1 MKSAAVYARF
11 STELQN
17 EKSTEDQI
25 ALCRAYAAR
34 NQLDVVAIFEDKA
47 RSGASVFGRDGLMQ
61 LMDAARQQRFTVV
74 IVEALDRLSRDM
86 EDLAGIHK
94 RLSFQGIQIQAV
106 HDGTADSILIGIRGL
121 VGQMQRE
128 DGAKKVRRGMAG
140 VIRDGRHAG
149 GRAYGY
155 RAIPGKAGELEIVED
170 EAAIVRRIF
179 TAYAGG
185 RTPRDIAH
193 DLNRENVRPPRGR
206 LWNASTING
215 NAERGAGLIL
225 NELYVG
231 RIVWNKVR
239 MVKDPDTGKR
249 LSRPNP
255 RDEWQSI
262 EAPQLRIV
270 EQSVWEHAHALKTE
284 KSHLANHV
292 KRRPPHLLSGLLRCG
307 CCGSGMSVHDRDK
320 TGKTRIRCS
329 AVRESGSCSNRKIIY
344 LRDIERLVLSGMA
357 EELKDPQLIET
368 YVRNYNSER
377 ERLAGHA
384 VAVRAR
390 LEAKRDRIE
399 GERQRNIDLVINYV
413 ISEKDAKQRIAEL
426 KEERL
431 RVESELAALEEAPVP
446 VALHPATLDRY
457 ISTVNAL
464 AEIMASHTEAKDD
477 RGSLINDFRALVHSV
492 TVHPKGPREGF
503 EIEVKGKLAALI
515 GGNAFPQAHR
525 DSGLYMVAG
534 DRYSAKPT
542 FEDSG
547 GRMVAGEGLEP
558 PTPGL

>member
-1 MKSAAVYARF
+1 MKPAAIYARF

-34 NQLDVVAIFEDKA
+34 HQLNVVATFEDKA

-94 RLSFQGIQIQAV
+94 RLSFQGIEIQAV

-155 RAIPGKAGELEIVED
+155 RAVPGKPGELEIVDD

-179 TAYAGG
+179 TAYAAG
-185 RTPRDIAH
+185 RTPRGIAH

-206 LWNASTING
+206 RWNASTING
-215 NAERGAGLIL
+215 NAQRGAGLIF
-225 NELYVG
+225 NELYAG

-270 EQSVWEHAHALKTE
+270 DQVIWEQAHALKTE
-284 KSHLANHV
+284 RSHLASHV
-292 KRRPPHLLSGLLRCG
+292 KRRAPHLLSGLLRCG

-329 AVRESGSCSNRKIIY
+329 AIRESGICSNRRIIY
-344 LRDIERLVLSGMA
+344 LRDIEGLVLSGMV
-357 EELKDPQLIET
+357 EELKDPRLIET
-368 YVRNYNSER
+368 YVRSYNNER
-377 ERLAGHA
+377 ERLAGNA

-390 LEAKRDRIE
+390 LVAKRDRIE
-399 GERQRNIDLVINYV
+399 GERQRNIDLVIKYV
-413 ISEKDAKQRIAEL
+413 ISEEDAKQRIAEL

-431 RVESELAALEEAPVP
+431 RVEAEMAALEEAPVP
-446 VALHPATLDRY
+446 IALHPATLDRY
-457 ISTVNAL
+457 IRTVNTL
-464 AEIMASHTEAKDD
+464 AETMAKHSKAEDD
-477 RGSLINDFRALVHSV
+477 RGSLIEDFRALVHSV
-492 TVHPKGPREGF
+492 TVHPKGPRKGWEV
-503 EIEVKGKLAALI
+503 EVKGKLAALI
-515 GGNAFPQAHR
+515 GGDIFPQAHR
-525 DSGLYMVAG
+525 N
-534 DRYSAKPT
+534 
-542 FEDSG
+542 SG
-547 GRMVAGEGLEP
+547 GYMVAGEGLEP

>member
-1 MKSAAVYARF
+1 MPPARSASAVVFEMKPAAIYARF

-25 ALCRAYAAR
+25 ALCRTYAAR
-34 NQLDVVAIFEDKA
+34 HQLNIVAIFEDKA

-61 LMDAARQQRFTVV
+61 LMDAARQNLFTVV

-94 RLSFQGIQIQAV
+94 RLSFQEIEIQAV

-140 VIRDGRHAG
+140 VVRDGRHAG

-155 RAIPGKAGELEIVED
+155 RAVPGKPGELEIVED

-179 TAYAGG
+179 AAYAAG
-185 RTPRDIAH
+185 RTPREIAH
-193 DLNRENVRPPRGR
+193 DLNRENIRPPRGR
-206 LWNASTING
+206 RWNASTING
-215 NAERGAGLIL
+215 NAQRGAGLIF
-225 NELYVG
+225 NELYAG

-262 EAPQLRIV
+262 DVSQLRIV
-270 EQSVWEHAHALKTE
+270 EQSVWEEAHALKTE
-284 KSHLANHV
+284 RSHLASHV
-292 KRRPPHLLSGLLRCG
+292 KRRAPHLLSGLLRCG

-329 AVRESGSCSNRKIIY
+329 AVRESGSCSNRRIIY

-377 ERLAGHA
+377 ERLAGNA
-384 VAVRAR
+384 VALRAR

-399 GERQRNIDLVINYV
+399 GERQRNIDLVIKYV
-413 ISEKDAKQRIAEL
+413 ISEEDAKLRIAEL
-426 KEERL
+426 REERL
-431 RVESELAALEEAPVP
+431 RVEAELAALEEAPVP
-446 VALHPATLDRY
+446 IALHPTTLDRY
-457 ISTVNAL
+457 INTVNAL
-464 AEIMASHTEAKDD
+464 AETMAGHAGADDD
-477 RGSLINDFRALVHSV
+477 RGSLIDDFRALVHSI
-492 TVHPKGPREGF
+492 TLHPKGPWQGF
-503 EIEVKGKLAALI
+503 EVEVKGKLAALI
-515 GGNAFPQAHR
+515 GGEVFPQAHHN
-525 DSGLYMVAG
+525 SGSYVVAG
-534 DRYSAKPT
+534 
-542 FEDSG
+542 
-547 GRMVAGEGLEP
+547 GRFI
-558 PTPGL
+558 

>member
-1 MKSAAVYARF
+1 MKPAAVYARF

-25 ALCRAYAAR
+25 ALCRTYAAR
-34 NQLDVVAIFEDKA
+34 HQLNVVATFEDKA

-94 RLSFQGIQIQAV
+94 RLSFQGIEIQAV
-106 HDGTADSILIGIRGL
+106 HDGVADSILIGIRGL

-155 RAIPGKAGELEIVED
+155 RAVPGKPGELEVVET
-170 EAAIVRRIF
+170 EAAIIRRIF
-179 TAYAGG
+179 AAYAAG
-185 RTPRDIAH
+185 RSPREIAL
-193 DLNRENVRPPRGR
+193 DLNREDVPPPRGR
-206 LWNASTING
+206 RWNGSTING
-215 NAERGAGLIL
+215 NAKRAAGLIF
-225 NELYVG
+225 NELYAG

-262 EAPQLRIV
+262 EAPQLRVV
-270 EQSVWEHAHALKTE
+270 EQSVWEQAHALKAE
-284 KSHLANHV
+284 KSHLASHV
-292 KRRPPHLLSGLLRCG
+292 KRRAAHLLSGLLRCG

-329 AVRESGSCSNRKIIY
+329 AVRESGSCSNRRIIY
-344 LRDIERLVLSGMA
+344 LRDVERLVLSGMA
-357 EELKDPQLIET
+357 KELKDPRLIEI
-368 YVRNYNSER
+368 YVRKYNRER
-377 ERLAGHA
+377 ERLAGDA
-384 VAVRAR
+384 IAVRAR

-399 GERQRNIDLVINYV
+399 GERQRNINLVIKYV
-413 ISEKDAKQRIAEL
+413 ISENDAKQRIAEL
-426 KEERL
+426 MEERL
-431 RVESELAALEEAPVP
+431 CVEAELAALEEAPVP

-457 ISTVNAL
+457 VQTVNTL
-464 AEIMASHTEAKDD
+464 AETIASHVGAEDD
-477 RGSLINDFRALVHSV
+477 RGSLIDDFRALVHSV
-492 TVHPKGPREGF
+492 TVHPKGPGEGF
-503 EIEVKGKLAALI
+503 EVEVKGKLAALV
-515 GGNAFPQAHR
+515 GGQLFPQAHHS
-525 DSGLYMVAG
+525 SGSHV
-534 DRYSAKPT
+534 
-542 FEDSG
+542 
-547 GRMVAGEGLEP
+547 VAGEGLEP

>member
-1 MKSAAVYARF
+1 MKPAAIYARF

-34 NQLDVVAIFEDKA
+34 HQLSIVATFEDKA

-61 LMDAARQQRFTVV
+61 LMDAARQHLVAVV

-94 RLSFQGIQIQAV
+94 RLSFQGIEIQAV

-140 VIRDGRHAG
+140 VVRDGRNAG

-155 RAIPGKAGELEIVED
+155 RAVPGKPGELEIIED

-179 TAYAGG
+179 AAYGAG
-185 RTPRDIAH
+185 RTPREIAH

-206 LWNASTING
+206 QWNASTING
-215 NAERGAGLIL
+215 NAQRGTGLIF
-225 NELYVG
+225 NELYAG

-262 EAPQLRIV
+262 NVPQLRIV
-270 EQSVWEHAHALKTE
+270 EQSVWEQARTLKTE
-284 KSHLANHV
+284 KSHLPSHV
-292 KRRPPHLLSGLLRCG
+292 KRRAPHLLSGLLRCG

-329 AVRESGSCSNRKIIY
+329 AVRESGSCSNRRIIY
-344 LRDIERLVLSGMA
+344 LRDIEKLVLSGMA
-357 EELKDPQLIET
+357 EELKDPRLIEA
-368 YVRNYNSER
+368 YVRKYNSER
-377 ERLAGHA
+377 ERLAGD
-384 VAVRAR
+384 VAATRKR

-399 GERQRNIDLVINYV
+399 GERQRNIDLVIRYV
-413 ISEKDAKQRIAEL
+413 ISEEDAKQRIAEL

-431 RVESELAALEEAPVP
+431 GVEAELAALEEAPVP
-446 VALHPATLDRY
+446 IALHPATLDRY
-457 ISTVNAL
+457 IETVNSL
-464 AEIMASHTEAKDD
+464 AETMAGHAGAEDD
-477 RGSLINDFRALVHSV
+477 RGSLISDFRALVHSV
-492 TVHPKGPREGF
+492 TVHPKAEWQGF
-503 EIEVKGKLAALI
+503 EIEVKGKLAALV
-515 GGNAFPQAHR
+515 GGNVFPQAHYN
-525 DSGLYMVAG
+525 SGSRV
-534 DRYSAKPT
+534 
-542 FEDSG
+542 
-547 GRMVAGEGLEP
+547 VAGEGRATRP
-558 PTPGL
+558 KTQAKS

>member
-1 MKSAAVYARF
+1 MKPAAIYARF

-25 ALCRAYAAR
+25 ALCRTYAAR
-34 NQLDVVAIFEDKA
+34 HQLNIVATFEDKA

-61 LMDAARQQRFTVV
+61 LMDAARQNLFTVV

-94 RLSFQGIQIQAV
+94 RLSFQGIEIQAV

-140 VIRDGRHAG
+140 VVRDGRHAG

-155 RAIPGKAGELEIVED
+155 RAVPGKPGELEIVED

-179 TAYAGG
+179 AAYAAG

-193 DLNRENVRPPRGR
+193 DLNRENIRPPRGR
-206 LWNASTING
+206 RWNASTING
-215 NAERGAGLIL
+215 NAQRGAGLIF
-225 NELYVG
+225 NELYAG

-262 EAPQLRIV
+262 DVSQLRIV
-270 EQSVWEHAHALKTE
+270 EQSVLEEAHALKTE
-284 KSHLANHV
+284 RSHLASHV
-292 KRRPPHLLSGLLRCG
+292 KRRAPHLLSGLLRCG

-329 AVRESGSCSNRKIIY
+329 AVRESGSCSNRRIIY
-344 LRDIERLVLSGMA
+344 LRDVERLVLSGMA
-357 EELKDPQLIET
+357 EELKDPRLIET

-377 ERLAGHA
+377 ERLAGNA
-384 VAVRAR
+384 TAVRTR

-399 GERQRNIDLVINYV
+399 GERQRNIDLVIKYV
-413 ISEKDAKQRIAEL
+413 ISEEDAKQRIAEL

-431 RVESELAALEEAPVP
+431 RVEAELAALEEAPVP
-446 VALHPATLDRY
+446 IALHPAALDRY
-457 ISTVNAL
+457 VKTVNTL
-464 AEIMASHTEAKDD
+464 ADTMAGHADAKDD
-477 RGSLINDFRALVHSV
+477 RGPVIADFRALVHSV
-492 TVHPKGPREGF
+492 IVHPKGPWQGF
-503 EIEVKGKLAALI
+503 EVEVKGKLAALV
-515 GGNAFPQAHR
+515 GGGVFPEAR
-525 DSGLYMVAG
+525 YNSGSYV
-534 DRYSAKPT
+534 
-542 FEDSG
+542 
-547 GRMVAGEGLEP
+547 VAGERYQ
-558 PTPGL
+558 PTQPKVATFP

>member
-1 MKSAAVYARF
+1 MPLATSASALAFEMKPAAIYARF

-34 NQLDVVAIFEDKA
+34 HQLDVVATFEDKA

-61 LMDAARQQRFTVV
+61 LMDAARQHRFTVV

-94 RLSFQGIQIQAV
+94 RLSFQGIEIQAV

-140 VIRDGRHAG
+140 VVRDGRPAG

-155 RAIPGKAGELEIVED
+155 RAVPGKPGELEIVEH
-170 EAAIVRRIF
+170 EATIIRRIF
-179 TAYAGG
+179 AAYASG
-185 RTPRDIAH
+185 RGPREIAQ
-193 DLNRENVRPPRGR
+193 DLNRQNIHPPRGR
-206 LWNASTING
+206 RWNASTING
-215 NAERGAGLIL
+215 NAKRGTGLIF
-225 NELYVG
+225 NELYAG

-255 RDEWQSI
+255 REEWQSI
-262 EAPQLRIV
+262 DVPQLRIV
-270 EQSVWEHAHALKTE
+270 EQSVWEQAHALKTE
-284 KSHLANHV
+284 KGHLASHM
-292 KRRPPHLLSGLLRCG
+292 KRRAPHLLSGLLRCG
-307 CCGSGMSVHDRDK
+307 RCGSGMSVHDRDK

-329 AVRESGSCSNRKIIY
+329 AVRESGSCSNRRIVY

-357 EELKDPQLIET
+357 EELKDPRLIET

-377 ERLAGHA
+377 ERLAGNA
-384 VAVRAR
+384 SSERLR

-399 GERQRNIDLVINYV
+399 GERQRNIDLVIRYV
-413 ISEKDAKQRIAEL
+413 ISEEDAKQRIAEL
-426 KEERL
+426 NQERL
-431 RVESELAALEEAPVP
+431 RVEAELAALEETPTP
-446 VALHPATLDRY
+446 ISLHPATLDRY
-457 ISTVNAL
+457 IEIVNTL
-464 AEIMASHTEAKDD
+464 ADTISSHASAEDD
-477 RGSLINDFRALVHSV
+477 RGPLVADFRALVHSV
-492 TVHPKGPREGF
+492 IVRPKGPWEGF
-503 EIEVKGKLAALI
+503 EVEVKGKLAALV
-515 GGNAFPQAHR
+515 GGGLFPEAHHI
-525 DSGLYMVAG
+525 SGSYV
-534 DRYSAKPT
+534 
-542 FEDSG
+542 
-547 GRMVAGEGLEP
+547 VAGEGLEP